1 MKEKNL
7 KERMSVR
14 MNNSG
19 DVAEQMMRMSLEGA
33 EVAVKLTGTG
43 ALKLASIIYKVLQQQ
58 EKTKGKARLTSML
71 RSGKSLKVF
80 TVKEEQLKRFSEEAK
95 RYGVLYCVLKDKDT
109 TDGLVDVMVR
119 AEDASK
125 INRIVTRFNIAT
137 VDTASIKTEVENDK
151 DKTAKTEPQIE
162 KPEKSKEDKLL
173 DDLMRKPVSPEKSEP
188 DNPFAERTERSN
200 PSGNNSE
207 KQRNFASEGTIKR
220 GDKPSVREEIKR
232 IQERRRN
239 NSNEAPLKKVELKS
253 PQKSSKEKER

>member
-7 KERMSVR
+7 KERMSER

-58 EKTKGKARLTSML
+58 EKTKGKARLSSML

-95 RYGVLYCVLKDKDT
+95 RYGVLYCVLKDKDS
-109 TDGLVDVMVR
+109 TDGQVDVMVR

-137 VDTASIKTEVENDK
+137 VDTASIKTEIENDK
-151 DKTAKTEPQIE
+151 DKTTKTEPNKE
-162 KPEKSKEDKLL
+162 KPEKSKEDRIL
-173 DDLMRKPVSPEKSEP
+173 DDLMRKPASPERNEP
-188 DNPFAERTERSN
+188 DNPFVERTERSS
-200 PSGNNSE
+200 PSENNSV
-207 KQRNFASEGTIKR
+207 KQRNSEFEGTTKR

-239 NSNEAPLKKVELKS
+239 NSKEAPLDKTKLRT
-253 PQKSSKEKER
+253 PQKTSKEKER

>member
-1 MKEKNL
+1 
-7 KERMSVR
+7 

-43 ALKLASIIYKVLQQQ
+43 ALKLTSVIYKVLQQQ
-58 EKTKGKARLTSML
+58 EKTKGKARLSSML

-109 TDGLVDVMVR
+109 TDGLVDIMVR

-125 INRIVTRFNIAT
+125 INRIVKRFNIAT
-137 VDTASIKTEVENDK
+137 VDTASIKTEIEQVK
-151 DKTAKTEPQIE
+151 DNATKKEPQKE
-162 KPEKSKEDKLL
+162 KPEKSKEDRIL
-173 DDLMRKPVSPEKSEP
+173 DDLMRRPANLEKSEP
-188 DNPFAERTERSN
+188 DNPFVERTERTS
-200 PSGNNSE
+200 PSENNSVR
-207 KQRNFASEGTIKR
+207 QRNSEPEGMTKR
-220 GDKPSVREEIKR
+220 GDKPSVREEIKG

-239 NSNEAPLKKVELKS
+239 NPKEAPLDKSELKNL
-253 PQKSSKEKER
+253 QKSGKEKER

>member
-1 MKEKNL
+1 
-7 KERMSVR
+7 

-33 EVAVKLTGTG
+33 EVAVKFTGTG

-58 EKTKGKARLTSML
+58 EKTKGKARLSSML

-95 RYGVLYCVLKDKDT
+95 RYGVLYCVLKDKDS
-109 TDGLVDVMVR
+109 TDGQVDVMVR
-119 AEDASK
+119 AEDAAK

-137 VDTASIKTEVENDK
+137 VDTASIKTEIENDK
-151 DKTAKTEPQIE
+151 TTKTEPQKE
-162 KPEKSKEDKLL
+162 KPEKSKEDRIL
-173 DDLMRKPVSPEKSEP
+173 DDLMRKPASPERNES
-188 DNPFAERTERSN
+188 DNPFVERTERSS
-200 PSGNNSE
+200 PSENNSV
-207 KQRNFASEGTIKR
+207 KQRNSEFEGTTKR

-239 NSNEAPLKKVELKS
+239 NSKEAPLDKTELKT

>member
-1 MKEKNL
+1 
-7 KERMSVR
+7 

-33 EVAVKLTGTG
+33 EVAVKFTGTG

-58 EKTKGKARLTSML
+58 EKTKGKARLSSML
-71 RSGKSLKVF
+71 RSGKSLKVL

-95 RYGVLYCVLKDKDT
+95 RYGVLYCVLKDKDS
-109 TDGLVDVMVR
+109 TDGQVDVMVR
-119 AEDASK
+119 AEDAAK

-137 VDTASIKTEVENDK
+137 VDTASIKTEIENDK
-151 DKTAKTEPQIE
+151 TTKTEPQKE
-162 KPEKSKEDKLL
+162 KPEKSKEDRIF
-173 DDLMRKPVSPEKSEP
+173 DDLMRKPASPERNES
-188 DNPFAERTERSN
+188 DNPFVERTERSS
-200 PSGNNSE
+200 PSENNSV
-207 KQRNFASEGTIKR
+207 KQRNSEFEGTTKR

-239 NSNEAPLKKVELKS
+239 NSKEAPLDKTELKT